1 MASCRTSKGRFSCSS
16 KNRAGSDERFYA
28 QRVLCERGQSQDA
41 GSPRELVPPAKPTRM
56 EALEALL
63 PPGYSVATY
72 SPGDGQTRYRF
83 FEKAPERQTYFGPA
97 SGIYTAL
104 GYKEAWVFAQGL
116 AR

>member
-1 MASCRTSKGRFSCSS
+1 MSRCRTSKGRFTPCSS
-16 KNRAGSDERFYA
+16 KNRAGGRSK
-28 QRVLCERGQSQDA
+28 
-41 GSPRELVPPAKPTRM
+41 KPTRM